1 MSSIAIG
8 DFATQTRKG
17 IQMSKAED
25 NKAIVGRW
33 KQATIAEE
41 LESAVIGEPRT
52 APLLGLKV
60 TDRNR

>member
-41 LESAVIGEPRT
+41 LESGHRRAPDC
-52 APLLGLKV
+52 PLLGLF
-60 TDRNR
+60 RCQAGA